1 MFKYTKI
8 TLKEI
13 QSLKMSAYS
22 SVYLVLKL
30 FAMSNNTAWPS
41 YSTLAEHTGL
51 TIGSIKR
58 SIKQLEKDGLIKR
71 TGTHKAKSG
80 QTTIVYSFPAEQ
92 VVSDKIPVSDKTPEG
107 YLIRDQ
113 GGILSDK
120 KGVSYKRPKE
130 EEEEKE
136 KEKEKE
142 DLSVISF
149 SDFQKEQPKA
159 RTKGF
164 DWSNLGGK

>member
-13 QSLKMSAYS
+13 QTLKMSAYS
-22 SVYLVLKL
+22 STYLVLKL
-30 FAMSNNTAWPS
+30 FAMSKNTAWPA

-51 TIGSIKR
+51 TLGSIKR

-80 QTTIVYSFPAEQ
+80 QTTIVYSFPEE
-92 VVSDKIPVSDKTPEG
+92 VSDKRPVSDKTPEG
-107 YLIRDQ
+107 YLIGSKR
-113 GGILSDK
+113 GILLDQKEVSD
-120 KGVSYKRPKE
+120 KRPKE

-149 SDFQKEQPKA
+149 SDFQKEPPKA

-164 DWSNLGGK
+164 DWSSLGGK